1 MSLKVSRQFTMTIGA
16 KIYALIALS
25 FVGLIGVAALDSSE
39 LAATLKQMEANHE
52 ARMQNRANQAPPSPA
67 AAEQ

>member
-1 MSLKVSRQFTMTIGA
+1 MSLNVSRQFKMTIGA

-39 LAATLKQMEANHE
+39 LAATLKQQKD
-52 ARMQNRANQAPPSPA
+52 RKSVV
-67 AAEQ
+67 